1 MQTKQ
6 QKQKQL
12 RQLAQENCNKDCR
25 NYNKGILQKDLNNN
39 CKKTGNCN
47 DNNDQLSEKR

>member
-1 MQTKQ
+1 MLLQKDTKTVT
-6 QKQKQL
+6 K
-12 RQLAQENCNKDCR
+12 NCR